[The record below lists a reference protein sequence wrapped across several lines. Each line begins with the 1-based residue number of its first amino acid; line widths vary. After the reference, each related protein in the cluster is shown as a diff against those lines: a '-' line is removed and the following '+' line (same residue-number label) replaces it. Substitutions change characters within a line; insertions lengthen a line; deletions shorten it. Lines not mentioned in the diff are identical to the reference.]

1 MQLKLLA
8 KEMYG
13 RLDGVEKGHISRV
26 LFGGLIVVLE
36 RRGPVGRLAIGRQ
49 GSTPSKTEADVI
61 ARDFAAPAGVE
72 WAWTQRTK
80 RQSGAKITYNIAEC
94 LWQTDSGD
102 THENDCHREQ

>member
-13 RLDGVEKGHISRV
+13 RLDQVDKGHISRA

-36 RRGPVGRLAIGRQ
+36 RRGPVWRLAIGRE
-49 GSTPSKTEADVI
+49 GNAPSQTEAEVI

-80 RQSGAKITYNIAEC
+80 RQSGVKITYNIAEC
-94 LWQTDSGD
+94 LWQTKTGD
-102 THENDCHREQ
+102 TDENDCRGEQ